1 MKTSTEKLRLAEV
14 LQNKAGN
21 PSHMLSYLEDA
32 YPIPA
37 QDPGHCL
44 NTENAANAYV
54 MHDANTKDTSAVHL
68 MISPS
73 CTGQDS
79 VIDYLQEIPHPIE
92 KVVTATTRIRRPG
105 EDEAAYVWMER
116 PKNLSAQEVIV
127 HLMAR
132 YDLVECQLFGD
143 DYYGTPLGNLSE
155 ALRNPTGKPVVI
167 KNDQY
172 GARAIKESAGNDL
185 NIKTIAMLPEN
196 YRQLWERLI
205 SLKRNNPIKRM
216 TEAAIF
222 MTQFEAVS
230 DYVLLNR
237 HHSDIR
243 TGVERTARGL
253 IDILQYQPKE
263 GESRE

>member
-1 MKTSTEKLRLAEV
+1 
-14 LQNKAGN
+14 
-21 PSHMLSYLEDA
+21 
-32 YPIPA
+32 
-37 QDPGHCL
+37 
-44 NTENAANAYV
+44 
-54 MHDANTKDTSAVHL
+54 
-68 MISPS
+68 
-73 CTGQDS
+73 
-79 VIDYLQEIPHPIE
+79 
-92 KVVTATTRIRRPG
+92 
-105 EDEAAYVWMER
+105 
-116 PKNLSAQEVIV
+116 
-127 HLMAR
+127 
-132 YDLVECQLFGD
+132 
-143 DYYGTPLGNLSE
+143 
-155 ALRNPTGKPVVI
+155 
-167 KNDQY
+167 
-172 GARAIKESAGNDL
+172 
-185 NIKTIAMLPEN
+185 MLPEN